1 VKVVNLMGSQ
11 ISVFL
16 LAMSRFAPVMLVP
29 AFTPFTWVPSLVRV
43 IVLLAITLIAVG
55 AQGVPA
61 PSVGLDEPLAMLEGI
76 VGESLLGLSFALA
89 VMLPTAALG
98 FSAHVIDMQSG
109 VAAANLFNPS
119 THITQALSGTV
130 VQWAATIVFFLSG
143 VHLLLIRGMA
153 ASIQL
158 VPLGD
163 GRMMLTPASF
173 AAMLSSQFLLGMMIC
188 APVMLGLFAI
198 DLAVAYASRS
208 MPQANVYFVALPL
221 KVAATFT
228 LLAASLR
235 FAPPLIERLYR
246 NAFDA
251 LPALRAG

>member
-1 VKVVNLMGSQ
+1 MAVNVTGSQ
-11 ISVFL
+11 ISAFL

-29 AFTPFTWVPSLVRV
+29 AFTPFTWVPALVRV
-43 IVLLAITLIAVG
+43 IVLLAVTLIAVG
-55 AQGVPA
+55 VQGVPL
-61 PSVGLDEPLAMLEGI
+61 PGVGLDEPLAMMEAILGEGA
-76 VGESLLGLSFALA
+76 LGLCFALA

-109 VAAANLFNPS
+109 VAAASLFNPS
-119 THITQALSGTV
+119 THVTQALSGTV

-143 VHLLLIRGMA
+143 LHLLLLGGMT
-153 ASIQL
+153 ASIHL
-158 VPLGD
+158 VPLGE
-163 GRMMLTPASF
+163 GRMVLMPNTF
-173 AAMLSSQFLLGMMIC
+173 MTMLSSQFLLGMMIC

-208 MPQANVYFVALPL
+208 MPQANIYFVSLPL
-221 KVAATFT
+221 KVAATFA

-246 NAFDA
+246 GAFEA
-251 LPALRAG
+251 LPVMRGA